1 MINIFFKIFVI
12 FLLYACA
19 DKSLIISEDRDE
31 VFPPNQQLIINEE
44 AASENFDLG
53 PDISNTTYT
62 HLGFNKSRSGWHLS
76 CPKSNL
82 KKYT

>member
-1 MINIFFKIFVI
+1 MINFFFKIFVI

-31 VFPPNQQLIINEE
+31 VFPANQQLIINEK

-53 PDISNTTYT
+53 PEISNTTYT
-62 HLGFNKSRSGWHLS
+62 HLGFNYLCNGYQR
-76 CPKSNL
+76 
-82 KKYT
+82 

>member
-31 VFPPNQQLIINEE
+31 VFPGNKRLIIIMALLNQI
-44 AASENFDLG
+44 DRYIIIILV
-53 PDISNTTYT
+53 
-62 HLGFNKSRSGWHLS
+62 
-76 CPKSNL
+76 
-82 KKYT
+82 